1 MSLGELARI
10 ALVAL
15 GRNKLRSGL
24 TLLGVIIGVMTVV
37 SVVSI
42 IAGLNTY
49 VETKLTNLN
58 PDVLVFT
65 KYGIIRSRAEFILA
79 TRRKA
84 LTMRETRLVAEE
96 CGSCAAAP
104 MPRRASSGLPSP
116 AALPIVATP
125 SARFRWRSFARRS
138 SKKRWMQLRWAE
150 SPSQRM
156 WLTWSL
162 F

>member
-1 MSLGELARI
+1 MSLVDVARI

-15 GRNKLRSGL
+15 RRNKLRSAL

-37 SVVSI
+37 SV

-84 LTMRETRLVAEE
+84 LTMRETHLVAEE
-96 CGSCAAAP
+96 CRSCAAVGAQ
-104 MPRRASSGLPSP
+104 AG
-116 AALPIVATP
+116 
-125 SARFRWRSFARRS
+125 
-138 SKKRWMQLRWAE
+138 
-150 SPSQRM
+150 
-156 WLTWSL
+156 
-162 F
+162 